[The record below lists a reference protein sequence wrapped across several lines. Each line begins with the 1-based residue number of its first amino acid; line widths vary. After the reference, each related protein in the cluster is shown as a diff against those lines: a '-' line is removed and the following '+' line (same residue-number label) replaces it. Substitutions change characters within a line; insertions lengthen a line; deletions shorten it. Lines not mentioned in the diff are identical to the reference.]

1 MNVSSIGPMINPE
14 ARPDT
19 AYRPA
24 SKASE
29 IFPKRFLSPVEP
41 QKTEQ
46 PSIFAELLNKVVA
59 TEGTAQKAVDDYTTG
74 ASQNLHETM
83 LALGKA
89 DVTFSL
95 MVSVRNKLLEAY
107 KEVMRMS

>member
-1 MNVSSIGPMINPE
+1 MNVSSIGPMTNPM
-14 ARPDT
+14 AAPDT
-19 AYRPA
+19 YRPPSRA
-24 SKASE
+24 TE
-29 IFPKRFLSPVEP
+29 VFPKNFLTPVEP
-41 QKTEQ
+41 TKTEQ
-46 PSIFAELLNKVVA
+46 PSVFAELLDKVVSSDA
-59 TEGTAQKAVDDYTTG
+59 GAQKAMDNYQTG

-95 MVSVRNKLLEAY
+95 MMSVRNKLLQAY